1 MRKKGG
7 KREMPSPR
15 HPNSP
20 RGVAPGNRRKAMRI
34 WRRKGKEVKGEQKE
48 SGKLMSVPPSDKS
61 GEPILG
67 VSLPKSEDRAKKLRE
82 QSKELRGMA
91 ERLDLM
97 ADEMEK
103 QDRGGKVIRLFQKVF
118 QRRAW
123 PKSREPEKVTEGKR
137 RR

>member
-1 MRKKGG
+1 MGIWGKKKGG
-7 KREMPSPR
+7 VR
-15 HPNSP
+15 
-20 RGVAPGNRRKAMRI
+20 V
-34 WRRKGKEVKGEQKE
+34 EQKE
-48 SGKLMSVPPSDKS
+48 SGKLMSAPLSKKS

-67 VSLPKSEDRAKKLRE
+67 DSLPKSEDRAKKLRE

-137 RR
+137 KGRNRE